1 MKMGINMNDA
11 FPSKWLKAADVGDD
25 DILVTMRNVTMEEV
39 ADGERKPVLWL
50 EGYDKGV
57 VLNKTN
63 GTNISQL
70 YGPDSDGWIGRQM
83 TLSTAWV
90 DFNGKSTLSLR
101 LYPPRKQGFV
111 SGARSAPQNDMDSD
125 PRGDVPPPSGP
136 NDYGAQRG

>member
-1 MKMGINMNDA
+1 MGINMNDA
-11 FPSKWLKAADVGDD
+11 FPSKWLKAADIGDHD
-25 DILVTMRNVTMEEV
+25 MIVTMQNVTMEEV

-50 EGYDKGV
+50 EGFDKGV

-111 SGARSAPQNDMDSD
+111 SGLPAQEPRNGD
-125 PRGDVPPPSGP
+125 PRGDIPAASDP
-136 NDYGAQRG
+136 NEYGAQRG